1 MSLQEQELL
10 QNMMTEMT
18 DIVMRCR
25 KMYMAYSDYMM
36 NAYKDNPTK
45 RPTLLAKITTFE
57 SEADAICVTIKAR
70 RAYLSKS
77 GKKKSDELTA
87 EPMEVG
93 VASTASASP
102 SVVATVAPSVVTA
115 DANNAEP
122 EKPLVPSTKKE
133 KTKKTDLV
141 TTDAA
146 KPPPKKEKKSKKTD
160 EDEPGQ
166 KDQPVLTTQTTAA
179 QPAVSS
185 PVQAP
190 AEVPTPIAEQ
200 PPAEQ
205 KEEQQPIHVRRKKIP
220 KHIKTLVWNQHIGN
234 GISQGKCK
242 CCMEEIINNRD
253 FHCGHVIAESKGGD
267 LTIPNLR
274 PICAACNASMGTQ
287 SMNEFTKTF
296 FGREI

>member
-1 MSLQEQELL
+1 MSIQEQELL
-10 QNMMTEMT
+10 QTMMAEMT
-18 DIVMRCR
+18 DIVLRCR
-25 KMYMAYSDYMM
+25 KMYTTYSDYMM

-45 RPTLLAKITTFE
+45 RPTLLAKITSFE

-77 GKKKSDELTA
+77 GKKKSDEVALESEISPTTVI
-87 EPMEVG
+87 EPMV
-93 VASTASASP
+93 SATLP
-102 SVVATVAPSVVTA
+102 APSEVKCEVLCV
-115 DANNAEP
+115 EEQKQP
-122 EKPLVPSTKKE
+122 KEKKE
-133 KTKKTDLV
+133 KKV
-141 TTDAA
+141 
-146 KPPPKKEKKSKKTD
+146 KPIEEDTIQPPKKEKKSKKAD
-160 EDEPGQ
+160 NEPGQ
-166 KDQPVLTTQTTAA
+166 TALVTAVTPAITPEQAVTPQSITTAA
-179 QPAVSS
+179 IASVS
-185 PVQAP
+185 A
-190 AEVPTPIAEQ
+190 TPQED
-200 PPAEQ
+200 Q
-205 KEEQQPIHVRRKKIP
+205 KEEYQPIHQRRKKIP

-253 FHCGHVIAESKGGD
+253 FHCGHVVAESKGGD